1 MPPPQTKHALLHSGV
16 PANLFKFFLQKKC
29 GTQLYMALKGHLM
42 KLSEFHPTALQAAL
56 YRDTVNLFEVT
67 KVLLVICE
75 IKGESQSA

>member
-1 MPPPQTKHALLHSGV
+1 
-16 PANLFKFFLQKKC
+16 
-29 GTQLYMALKGHLM
+29 MALKGHLM